1 MKWRHSDGSGKPSQ
15 KVDPGTEKRDSATKT
30 SDDISQSSSLVGSKG
45 LPESTN
51 RCNPL
56 ALIAPKGGTNK
67 QHDPDRDWHGN
78 FELDEIDRIIDSFTG
93 FDSVSPQILSHRVTA
108 GHIWTLDDDRPDLSS
123 SKFDAEFQT
132 PMLKPID
139 DRMIILSSHY
149 FSVVC
154 MINSCFDSP
163 VNPFRSVIGDLMA
176 SSQLVYHVVMTAS
189 ASHICHQ
196 KKDMTSLA
204 LRHRGDAVSCLV
216 QNKHITGSRRFEALL
231 SSVLL
236 GMTSS
241 WQDPSKLGLSH
252 INSARTLFRKWIDE
266 LGTSN
271 NTRSVR
277 FMVGIMAYWEAMAS
291 FLTMDSARS
300 LDYLTP
306 FCGQESSDATVY
318 PNPWTGTSTTLFI
331 YAAKAGALCR
341 QNRMTNSVSVGTF
354 SSDARKSI
362 FREQLR
368 SASKLEEKTLRYT
381 PPEPEKI
388 EDPNDAST
396 PVSHFQ
402 ILAQIYR
409 FAVLLQLYLTFP
421 ELLQQNLAPTS
432 DLGMNTSS
440 SAPLPHDISKKTAVG
455 LAISLLNLISSV
467 PESSGI
473 KVLLTLPLIIA
484 GSALQNNGSDQ
495 VSPCH
500 QTKAA
505 RIQDEIQSL
514 QSSDSMLSHWR
525 SYIRHKLKALHEYVG
540 LDPILRAS
548 QILEAVWLRADLA
561 IPDGST
567 KPEGVIH
574 WLDVMIEERLE
585 SVFG

>member
-1 MKWRHSDGSGKPSQ
+1 MSRRS
-15 KVDPGTEKRDSATKT
+15 
-30 SDDISQSSSLVGSKG
+30 
-45 LPESTN
+45 PESAN
-51 RCNPL
+51 INPP
-56 ALIAPKGGTNK
+56 ALIAPKGGTGADR
-67 QHDPDRDWHGN
+67 QQGPGWHDN
-78 FELDEIDRIIDSFTG
+78 LDLNEIDRIINTFTV
-93 FDSVSPQILSHRVTA
+93 FDGVSPQGLSDQMTVEDICSLSH
-108 GHIWTLDDDRPDLSS
+108 GTLDLDDSR
-123 SKFDAEFQT
+123 FDAECQIPLF
-132 PMLKPID
+132 KPID
-139 DRMIILSSHY
+139 DKMIILSGHY
-149 FSVVC
+149 FSVIC

-189 ASHICHQ
+189 ASHICHR
-196 KKDMTSLA
+196 KKDMTPLA
-204 LRHRGDAVSCLV
+204 LRHRGDAVSYLV
-216 QNKHITGSRRFEALL
+216 QSEHTTGNRRFEALL

-291 FLTMDSARS
+291 FLTMDSARC

-306 FCGQESSDATVY
+306 FCGQEHRDATVY
-318 PNPWTGTSTTLFI
+318 PNPWTGVSTTLFI
-331 YAAKAGALCR
+331 YAAQAGALCR
-341 QNRMTNSVSVGTF
+341 QNRMANSVSVGTL

-362 FREQLR
+362 FLEQLR
-368 SASKLEEKTLRYT
+368 SASKLEERTLQYA
-381 PPEPEKI
+381 PPELNKI

-396 PVSHFQ
+396 PISHFQ
-402 ILAQIYR
+402 VLAQIYR

-421 ELLQQNLAPTS
+421 ELLQQTHAPPS
-432 DLGMNTSS
+432 DLGMNSS
-440 SAPLPHDISKKTAVG
+440 FSNPLPPDASKKTTIG
-455 LAISLLNLISSV
+455 LAVSLLNLISSV

-484 GSALQNNGSDQ
+484 GSALQNTSNNK
-495 VSPCH
+495 VNPYH
-500 QTKAA
+500 QTKTA

-514 QSSDSMLSHWR
+514 QSSDNMISHWR
-525 SYIRHKLKALHEYVG
+525 SYIRHKLKVLHEYVG

-561 IPDGST
+561 IPDGSART
-567 KPEGVIH
+567 EGFIH
-574 WLDVMIEERLE
+574 WLDVMVEERLE